1 MRAIVASISS
11 GTSKRTRINEAD
23 AWGASATEGTGTP
36 PRLERVLL
44 SRLAAPVVALSI
56 ALAISAWLAP
66 ALPLLGVLAVALA
79 LVAGA
84 AATLVYG
91 RHLVRKLVIGPL
103 ESLTATANAIAPDNP
118 IHRAPQPGTREF
130 AVLAS
135 RFNSMTE
142 HVADVQRQFGRAEQ
156 LAAIG
161 RMAAGIAHEIG
172 NPLAAMKTYLAVLEQ
187 GEPDPEIVQAI
198 TREMDRIDRIVR
210 GLLDSGRTRR
220 DSLTE
225 VDLGAVA
232 QAAIDLLTQQ
242 GALKKINVV
251 VECDPMLPR
260 IVAQVHVL
268 EQLMVNL
275 ILNAVDAAPGG
286 SITVGTLSAHYRP
299 FGYALRRRGDARDR
313 PVHTRP
319 RVRRPWR
326 PELSPGTP
334 GVLIIVADSGDG
346 VPEEHMEHIFEP
358 FYTTKEA
365 GKGTGLGL
373 AIVQRTAYDLGGIAW
388 VDPAREGG
396 AAFKVFLPSAQ
407 EIPPE

>member
-1 MRAIVASISS
+1 MVFISS
-11 GTSKRTRINEAD
+11 GANKQTRISEAEV
-23 AWGASATEGTGTP
+23 WGDSATEPTGTQ
-36 PRLERVLL
+36 PRLERALL

-56 ALAISAWLAP
+56 ALAISVWMAP
-66 ALPLLGVLAVALA
+66 ALPLLGVLAFALV

-84 AATLVYG
+84 AATLAYAI
-91 RHLVRKLVIGPL
+91 HLVRKLVIAPL
-103 ESLTATANAIAPDNP
+103 ESLTKTANALAAGNP
-118 IHRAPQPGTREF
+118 THRTPHSGSREF
-130 AVLAS
+130 AVLAD

-142 HVADVQRQFGRAEQ
+142 HVADVQRQFARAEQ

-172 NPLAAMKTYLAVLEQ
+172 NPLGAMKTYLAVLEQ
-187 GEPDPEIVQAI
+187 GEPDPEIIQAL
-198 TREMDRIDRIVR
+198 TREIDRIDRIVR

-225 VDLGAVA
+225 VNMGAVA

-242 GALKKINVV
+242 GVLKNITVV
-251 VECDPMLPR
+251 VECDPELPH
-260 IVAQVHVL
+260 IVAQVHTL

-275 ILNAVDAAPGG
+275 IMNAVDATPGG

-299 FGYALRRRGDARDR
+299 LGYALRRRGDAREG

-326 PELSPGTP
+326 PELLPGSP
-334 GVLIIVADSGDG
+334 GVLIYVADSGAG
-346 VPEEHMEHIFEP
+346 VPEEHVEHIFEP
-358 FYTTKEA
+358 FYTTKDA

-373 AIVQRTAYDLGGIAW
+373 AIVQRAAYDLGGIAW
-388 VDPAREGG
+388 VDQAREGG
-396 AAFKVFLPSAQ
+396 AAFKVFLPSVQ
-407 EIPPE
+407 GIPPELA

>member
-1 MRAIVASISS
+1 V
-11 GTSKRTRINEAD
+11 
-23 AWGASATEGTGTP
+23 
-36 PRLERVLL
+36 
-44 SRLAAPVVALSI
+44 
-56 ALAISAWLAP
+56 WLAP
-66 ALPLLGVLAVALA
+66 ALPLFGVLAVALA
-79 LVAGA
+79 LVACA
-84 AATLVYG
+84 TATLAYG
-91 RHLVRKLVIGPL
+91 KHLVRKLVIGPL
-103 ESLTATANAIAPDNP
+103 ESLAATANALAAGDPT
-118 IHRAPQPGTREF
+118 HRAPQAASREF
-130 AVLAS
+130 AVLAN

-172 NPLAAMKTYLAVLEQ
+172 NPLAAMKTYLALLEQ

-232 QAAIDLLTQQ
+232 QAAIELLTQQ
-242 GALKKINVV
+242 GVLKNITIV
-251 VECDPMLPR
+251 VERDPELPH
-260 IVAQVHVL
+260 IVAQVHTL

-275 ILNAVDAAPGG
+275 ILNAVDAAPAG
-286 SITVGTLSAHYRP
+286 SITVATLSAHYRP
-299 FGYALRRRGDARDR
+299 LGYALRRRGDARDR

-326 PELSPGTP
+326 PELLPGSP
-334 GVLIIVADSGDG
+334 GVLICVADSGVG
-346 VPEEHMEHIFEP
+346 VPEEYVEHIFEP
-358 FYTTKEA
+358 FYTTKDA

-373 AIVQRTAYDLGGIAW
+373 AIVQRTAFDLGGIAW
-388 VDPAREGG
+388 VDRAREGG

-407 EIPPE
+407 DIPPE